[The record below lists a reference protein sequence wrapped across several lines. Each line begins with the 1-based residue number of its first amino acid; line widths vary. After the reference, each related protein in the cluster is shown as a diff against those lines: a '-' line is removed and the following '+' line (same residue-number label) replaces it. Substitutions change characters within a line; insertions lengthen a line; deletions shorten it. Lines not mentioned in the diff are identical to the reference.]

1 MTKPLKLNLGCG
13 PHRLAGFQNL
23 DQPEWRWQAGLPY
36 EDATVDAVTI
46 SHALMYL
53 PPPEWP
59 AAFAEFYRVLKPGG
73 IVRIT
78 EDNTE
83 DPESERYGAG
93 AWPDALALTG
103 PKVIRKALRE
113 AGFVAGTLT
122 ASTSNY
128 RDLSL
133 LQAHHGDAPKVFF
146 LEGRKPK

>member
-1 MTKPLKLNLGCG
+1 MARALKLNLGCG

-23 DQPEWRWQAGLPY
+23 DRPEWRWQAGLPY
-36 EDATVDAVTI
+36 EDATVDAITI
-46 SHALMYL
+46 SHALMMLL
-53 PPPEWP
+53 PEEWP
-59 AAFAEFYRVLKPGG
+59 AAFAELYRVLKPGG

-113 AGFVAGTLT
+113 AGFVVNTVT

-133 LQAHHGDAPKVFF
+133 LQAHHGDEPKVTF
-146 LEGRKPK
+146 LEGRKPR